1 MHDSVY
7 RINIQSTNQDTSK
20 GENLDILT
28 LFHGRNHMSVFNNRL
43 DNNIRSLSHLVHH
56 QCQRSLT

>member
-7 RINIQSTNQDTSK
+7 RINIQSTKQDTSK

-28 LFHGRNHMSVFNNRL
+28 LFHGRNHKSVFNNLNILFIHHLL
-43 DNNIRSLSHLVHH
+43 D
-56 QCQRSLT
+56 